1 MRIIS
6 QSGWDFPY
14 ESIIIF
20 PDENCVMAK
29 MTNNP
34 NFMYYLGNY
43 KCAQRAIDV
52 TNVIREFYLR
62 KEPDQTAVFN
72 MPEE

>member
-1 MRIIS
+1 
-6 QSGWDFPY
+6 
-14 ESIIIF
+14 
-20 PDENCVMAK
+20 MAK

-52 TNVIREFYLR
+52 TNAIREFYIG
-62 KEPDQTAVFN
+62 KDPYQTAVFN